1 MNLIRIKLILCAIFA
16 FPSFAHCQVIYER
29 EYRIRKD
36 TIAENA
42 CIFIN
47 QSGFLEERTKV
58 KWYREESEE
67 GISIEAKFKQNK
79 KDYSI
84 EFSKEGELQDVEM
97 EIDESEVPVES
108 MKSIRK
114 ILEDEFLKWKI
125 KKIQRQWVGPEI
137 DVIESIKS
145 GYAKEEVEENFE
157 IVIKGRTDEDRSF
170 FELLFNEQ
178 GELISKGRILEGP
191 GDILIY

>member
-1 MNLIRIKLILCAIFA
+1 MNYLRLLLFSGALFFFSGLA
-16 FPSFAHCQVIYER
+16 QCQVKYER

-67 GISIEAKFKQNK
+67 GITIEAKFKQNG

-108 MKSIRK
+108 MKAIRK
-114 ILEDEFLKWKI
+114 ILENEFLKWKI
-125 KKIQRQWVGPEI
+125 KKIQRQWVGSEI

-145 GYAKEEVEENFE
+145 GHAKEGVEENFE
-157 IVIKGRTDEDRSF
+157 IVIKGKTDEDRSF
-170 FELLFNEQ
+170 FELLFSEK
-178 GELISKGRILEGP
+178 GELISKGRIVEGP
-191 GDILIY
+191 GDILIF